1 MLDRNNIVRLLQ
13 TNDRAVARAL
23 VALTERQTAD
33 EQVTGN
39 TRHRNGQGFRP
50 CHARMGTSMAEFYE
64 RNGYL
69 SGHQLAYWRQPQR
82 DGRTRI
88 EIYANQLLD
97 IARDKTANP
106 PPPRVIPVEARVVE
120 APELYPIADDLDYQ
134 LDQIQESQYT
144 TDLQTIFAQ
153 MDTIAPEMAA
163 L

>member
-1 MLDRNNIVRLLQ
+1 MDKSNIVRLLH

-33 EQVTGN
+33 EQTSRN
-39 TRHRNGQGFRP
+39 TRYRNGQGFRP
-50 CHARMGTSMAEFYE
+50 CHARLGTSMAQFYE

-69 SGHQLAYWRQPQR
+69 SGAQLSYWRQPQR

-97 IARDKTANP
+97 IARDRAANP
-106 PPPRVIPVEARVVE
+106 VPRPVIPVQARVVDE
-120 APELYPIADDLDYQ
+120 TEFHPVSDQLEQ
-134 LDQIQESQYT
+134 ELDQMQSAVYN
-144 TDLQTIFAQ
+144 TDLQTIFAS

>member
-39 TRHRNGQGFRP
+39 TRYRNGQGFRP
-50 CHARMGTSMAEFYE
+50 CHARMGTSMAEFYG

-69 SGHQLAYWRQPQR
+69 SSQQLAYWRQPQR

-97 IARDKTANP
+97 IAREKTAN
-106 PPPRVIPVEARVVE
+106 PPRVIPVEARVME
-120 APELYPIADDLDYQ
+120 EPELYPIADDLDYQ
-134 LDQIQESQYT
+134 LDQIPESQYT